1 MQIHSW
7 WEARNGKINMQNK
20 GQVGGGGS
28 VALGG
33 KATAAA
39 AQSRPI
45 GRFIRAWELVVV
57 VVVVECGPPTCLWM
71 IIRKLFESR

>member
-1 MQIHSW
+1 
-7 WEARNGKINMQNK
+7 MQNK

-45 GRFIRAWELVVV
+45 GRFIRA
-57 VVVVECGPPTCLWM
+57 
-71 IIRKLFESR
+71 